1 MRLFYL
7 KCVPLLTFI
16 FAALVGLIRARP
28 YDDSELHA
36 ILVPSDG
43 CALPCFMGIRPGIT
57 TVQEAYDLLERHPWV
72 DHVKQHIWFSGPN
85 NNLFSW
91 TWSGQQPA
99 FINSAAPG
107 VFSAHGS
114 LVDVVQVS
122 TTIPLGAFWLR
133 RRPQQGLVAD
143 DPHRAAVQAREAGHD
158 RLGVRLEDLHEL
170 TVVDHSLDDFAH
182 VVGLVRVVGHEIERL
197 LGVVV
202 IRRQEAI
209 DRCHS
214 RSRSDSATGRVRL
227 SLLQ

>member
-1 MRLFYL
+1 MVRFLITPVIPLVLLFSA
-7 KCVPLLTFI
+7 FI
-16 FAALVGLIRARP
+16 ALIYDHP
-28 YDDSELHA
+28 HDDSDLQA
-36 ILVPSDG
+36 LLFSGD

-143 DPHRAAVQAREAGHD
+143 EPGEFSYSAVYFDGALEVQTFLFCPLRLEAFWQARTQLQISMYESRTGLSSFQLPGWFHD
-158 RLGVRLEDLHEL
+158 VH
-170 TVVDHSLDDFAH
+170 
-182 VVGLVRVVGHEIERL
+182 
-197 LGVVV
+197 
-202 IRRQEAI
+202 
-209 DRCHS
+209 CP
-214 RSRSDSATGRVRL
+214 
-227 SLLQ
+227 